1 MVYEI
6 KCSWCGKHMGTKE
19 DAGSEFAEK
28 LKQMGLPIISHSI
41 CPKCRKAVDMK
52 YGLNKKGGSKNG

>member
-41 CPKCRKAVDMK
+41 CKICRKKALVDAEANMK
-52 YGLNKKGGSKNG
+52 RRPQ

>member
-19 DAGSEFAEK
+19 DADSDFADK
-28 LKQMGLPIISHSI
+28 LKSMGLPVISHSI
-41 CPKCRKAVDMK
+41 CPECRIKALEDAESNMK
-52 YGLNKKGGSKNG
+52 RRPQ